1 MKEYLI
7 AFIMQNIVSI
17 AIFILLFVL
26 GIIFGLFKFKE
37 DKILDNNYLEY
48 SKSIF
53 IGLFTSF
60 CISLLNIYEKYQEIL
75 DDKMKFNLCFSAML
89 DLIFV
94 VLIAVILYFVIKRKS
109 ENDKKIIEDKIKK
122 ELKKHNLISE
132 DNNPK

>member
-1 MKEYLI
+1 
-7 AFIMQNIVSI
+7 
-17 AIFILLFVL
+17 
-26 GIIFGLFKFKE
+26 
-37 DKILDNNYLEY
+37 
-48 SKSIF
+48 
-53 IGLFTSF
+53 
-60 CISLLNIYEKYQEIL
+60 
-75 DDKMKFNLCFSAML
+75 MKFNLCFSAML